1 MEKVSGVRSVDFKIV
16 AVGNGVVNWNGKTT
30 VAGDNGVELDNHS
43 MPKLRGYSN
52 LSGKVKE
59 DTGYKYKKKASD
71 VDFKEN
77 PLYISNNCL
86 RHHVFKDQ
94 SHDMHFSKTE
104 GADTLDLL
112 VSVSGLLRGYVV
124 PAKTYKRKSPLLLED
139 LVDQL
144 GNGNFE
150 QMGNSGARD
159 SNSIFS
165 KTTFGKTEYLG
176 HGSISIEDLQ
186 FISLD
191 KKFDRECYQAKTT
204 KEGVEIANRI
214 QSFIGSLNPL
224 LADKVKA
231 EYGQYYR
238 VGSIYKEPECGVLL
252 NEAAISI
259 LVDLMLEMIENL
271 SINQAKGWVTVES
284 IKKDYNNSSKMMR
297 IVTSP
302 QNVEEEKTSEYAIY
316 YKKVE
321 A

>member
-1 MEKVSGVRSVDFKIV
+1 MEKVSGIKSVDFKVV

-30 VAGDNGVELDNHS
+30 VMGNDGMELNNHS
-43 MPKLRGYSN
+43 MPKLRGYSSK
-52 LSGKVKE
+52 SGRVKE
-59 DTGYKYKKKASD
+59 ATGYEYKKKADD

-86 RHHVFKDQ
+86 RHHLFKDQ
-94 SHDMHFSKTE
+94 SHDLHFSKND
-104 GADTLDLL
+104 GADPLELL

-139 LVDQL
+139 FVDQL

-165 KTTFGKTEYLG
+165 KTTFGKTQYVG

-191 KKFDRECYQAKTT
+191 KKFDRECYQAKTP
-204 KEGVEIANRI
+204 KEGVEIAEKLQN
-214 QSFIGSLNPL
+214 FIGSLNPV

-238 VGSIYKEPECGVLL
+238 VGSIYKEPECGILL
-252 NEAAISI
+252 NETAVSI

-271 SINQAKGWVTVES
+271 SINQAKGWMTVES
-284 IKKDYNNSSKMMR
+284 VQKDYNDSSKMMR
-297 IVTSP
+297 IVTAP
-302 QNVEEEKTSEYAIY
+302 QNVEEEKSSEYAVY
-316 YKKVE
+316 YKKVG